1 MDRRALWAVVLM
13 MLIALVPTFLLKPKA
28 DRRTG
33 GPTDSI
39 VAAPIP
45 SPAPTAGVPLEAS
58 GSLRAAAGPAAD
70 SALQRAAETITVA
83 SKLYRYAVSTR
94 GGAITQATI
103 LKYKDLS
110 PEGRGQLATL
120 VPDGGRLHGLAFIT
134 AGNDTL
140 SLSDWDFTPST
151 PHLAGSEGAR
161 ELMVQQADSLTLTAS
176 RGDVTVALTYL
187 FEPDDYQ
194 IGVTGRVT
202 GLGPVGGHL
211 LVDMGQGLR
220 QTEADSNANHYDFG
234 VVTKTD
240 ESSLTRFS
248 KLKAGE
254 VRTLEGPFEWAAVKA
269 KYFVAALLAV
279 DSTNTPLS
287 GVMVRALPNQATIKA
302 AAVTFALP
310 VPPTGAFNYRLYIG
324 PMEYPRLHRIG
335 HDFYDINPYGWP
347 GFRTMIRPVAVGA
360 RTLLVWMHT
369 HLNLAYGV
377 VLIIFG
383 IMIRILLWPLNQ
395 RGMRASMKMQA
406 LQPEM
411 QKLQDKHKEDPGKLQ
426 QEVMGL
432 YKREGVNPFSG
443 CWPLLLPWPVMLAL
457 FFVLSNSIELRGQ
470 AFLWLP
476 DLSLKDPLHIIPVL
490 MGASMFAVTKVG
502 MKGMPPN
509 PQSKMML
516 YFLPVMMTVLFLNFA
531 SGLNLYYFIQNVV
544 SVPQQW
550 WLAKER
556 MKVQPQAVVVNTKKK

>member
-1 MDRRALWAVVLM
+1 M
-13 MLIALVPTFLLKPKA
+13 MVIALVPTFLMKSKPRTNGTTG
-28 DRRTG
+28 RRDDTTQG
-33 GPTDSI
+33 VT
-39 VAAPIP
+39 P

-58 GSLRAAAGPAAD
+58 GSLRAVAGGSLD
-70 SALQRAAETITVA
+70 SASARREETVTVA
-83 SKLYRYAVSTR
+83 STLYRYAVSTR

-103 LKYKDLS
+103 LTYKDLS
-110 PEGRGQLATL
+110 PESRGEIAKL
-120 VPDGGRLHGLAFIT
+120 VPAGSRLHGLALSV
-134 AGNDTL
+134 GNDTI
-140 SLSDWDFTPST
+140 SLADWDFTPSAQ
-151 PHLAGSEGAR
+151 HLTGAEGAR
-161 ELMVQQADSLTLTAS
+161 ELQVQQADSLTLTAS
-176 RGDVTVALTYL
+176 RGDVTVALTYRFL
-187 FEPDDYQ
+187 PNDYT
-194 IGVTGRVT
+194 IGVRGQIT

-211 LVDMGQGLR
+211 LVDMGQGLA

-240 ESSLTRFS
+240 ESKLTRFS
-248 KLKAGE
+248 KLKLGE
-254 VRTLEGPFEWAAVKA
+254 TQTLEGPFEWAAVKA

-279 DSTNTPLS
+279 DSSNTPLS
-287 GVMVRALPNQATIKA
+287 GVVVRPLPNQATVKA

-310 VPPTGAFNYRLYIG
+310 VPASGAFNYRLYIG
-324 PMEYPRLHRIG
+324 PMEYPRLHAIG

-369 HLNLAYGV
+369 HLSLAYGV

-383 IMIRILLWPLNQ
+383 IMIRVLLWPLNQ

-411 QKLQDKHKEDPGKLQ
+411 QKLQDKYKEDPGALQ
-426 QEVMGL
+426 KEVMGL

-457 FFVLSNSIELRGQ
+457 FFVLANSIELRGQ

-516 YFLPVMMTVLFLNFA
+516 YFLPVMMTVMFLNFA
-531 SGLNLYYFIQNVV
+531 SGLNLYYFIQNLV

-556 MKVQPQAVVVNTKKK
+556 MKVQPVPVVVVNTKRK